1 MELVA
6 PKSAVNTKRKVVA
19 PVVSDVRVE
28 WDWVKQGVKEILR
41 DQPTLTYRPEDVY
54 ASCIA
59 GESHL
64 ITVEKSK
71 FVVLKIS
78 TDEFSLERTLYL
90 WLCWVAPEIR
100 TGENIKEYIEYFRKL
115 AVSENCKYLETGTT
129 TKALGRLYT
138 SIGMEVTSSTY
149 RLEIGNNNNV

>member
-6 PKSAVNTKRKVVA
+6 SKVSVSPRRDVIA
-19 PVVSDVRVE
+19 PVISDIRTE
-28 WDWVKQGVKEILR
+28 WDWVKTGVKEILSE
-41 DQPTLTYRPEDVY
+41 QPTLTYRPEDVY

-64 ITVEKSK
+64 VTVEKSK

-78 TDEFSLERTLYL
+78 TDEFSLEKTLYL

-100 TGENIKEYIEYFRKL
+100 TGENIKEYIEYFKQL

-138 SIGMEVTSSTY
+138 SIGMELTTMTY
-149 RLEIGNNNNV
+149 RLEIGNNNV